1 VWRQASLKNPGKFLS
16 RWSALLIVEAF
27 PYITRTNR
35 LFFPYPYKVYMSY
48 CDKAKCNEAIISSKY
63 LLPEFLYGC
72 SAYRSIDQV
81 SNHMETILH
90 HITECCGH
98 TTFFEE
104 LAALLEKDRAQ
115 LMSLLC
121 KLHSFVIYLGMIL
134 TKDIVDTETYDNL
147 LGCIPVIADGI
158 SWELANSRSTR
169 ELTGEKM
176 VIFKGHANLSML
188 KDFNRCSANLEYFA
202 KLLPARI
209 QSFEFM
215 VSDLEKLTASGE
227 KLDDAVLDLCAHI
240 RDRVDRMRDYIRT
253 QKHEPE
259 NYVPFIS
266 VFTSDGISNKSP
278 SGYRTYWK
286 YYDYEKKREF
296 LGDANQIQPFV
307 IKRYLRERESKT
319 VFLPSKELGRLLDLA
334 YQYGFPIYIN
344 GWKISLYCNSRGK
357 SARM

>member
-1 VWRQASLKNPGKFLS
+1 M
-16 RWSALLIVEAF
+16 LIVEAL

-35 LFFPYPYKVYMSY
+35 LFFPCPYKVYMSY
-48 CDKAKCNEAIISSKY
+48 CNKAKCNEAIISSKY

-72 SAYRSIDQV
+72 SAYRSTDQV

-98 TTFFEE
+98 KTFFEE
-104 LAALLEKDRAQ
+104 LAAVLEKDSVQ

-134 TKDIVDTETYDNL
+134 TKDIVDTGTYDNL
-147 LGCIPVIADGI
+147 LGCIPIIADGI

-169 ELTGEKM
+169 ELTAEKM

-188 KDFNRCSANLEYFA
+188 KNFNCCSANLEYFA

-215 VSDLEKLTASGE
+215 VSDLEKLMADGE
-227 KLDDAVLDLCAHI
+227 RLHDALLDLCAHI
-240 RDRVDRMRDYIRT
+240 RDSVDRMWDYIQT
-253 QKHEPE
+253 QRNGPE

-266 VFTSDGISNKSP
+266 VFTSDGTINESSC
-278 SGYRTYWK
+278 GYKTYWK
-286 YYDYEKKREF
+286 YYDYEKEREF
-296 LGDANQIQPFV
+296 LGDTNQIQPFV
-307 IKRYLRERESKT
+307 IKRYLRERETKT
-319 VFLPSKELGRLLDLA
+319 VFLPPKELDRLLDLA
-334 YQYGFPIYIN
+334 YQHGFPIYIN